1 MAGTVKGS
9 VKDSVTVSIKGS
21 VTEKKQTI
29 PFPGPDRN
37 IRIGDMIRDRR
48 KQAGLS
54 QQELA
59 DRLHIHKNTVMNWEA
74 DKSKPEYSAIPALC
88 SVLGMKLHEFFL
100 QEPDNGLSSLE
111 NHVVENLRL
120 LSPGG
125 RKLAA
130 RIISTM
136 ADEEMAAREAAIKEA
151 YGLFLVRPGSV
162 AAGVGAYVPDAA
174 PTYAFL
180 RKNDINERADGI
192 VRVSGDSMKP
202 VYLDGQFVYYRKA
215 ESARPGED
223 VIVDTDEGAVIKRV
237 DADGTLRSV
246 NPDPALAYPQ
256 KYEGDTLVI
265 RGIVLGVVSSSD
277 RAKSQDLGLLQEL
290 FAEEIR
296 EFNDEYDARGW
307 DE

>member
-1 MAGTVKGS
+1 M
-9 VKDSVTVSIKGS
+9 
-21 VTEKKQTI
+21 
-29 PFPGPDRN
+29 
-37 IRIGDMIRDRR
+37 
-48 KQAGLS
+48 
-54 QQELA
+54 
-59 DRLHIHKNTVMNWEA
+59 
-74 DKSKPEYSAIPALC
+74 
-88 SVLGMKLHEFFL
+88 
-100 QEPDNGLSSLE
+100 
-111 NHVVENLRL
+111 
-120 LSPGG
+120 
-125 RKLAA
+125 
-130 RIISTM
+130 
-136 ADEEMAAREAAIKEA
+136 
-151 YGLFLVRPGSV
+151 

-237 DADGTLRSV
+237 DADRTLRSV
-246 NPDPALAYPQ
+246 NPDPALAYPK